1 MRRNIN
7 AGIDVGTHDVKVVL
21 VEYTKNSS
29 PVVVGTG
36 KASTEGMHKGYVRDI
51 DAVSESIKKA
61 IAQAENTANFK
72 IKNAYI
78 SCGGIGMT
86 GENTTGY
93 SIISRADKEVT
104 NLDIKNAIDGSEE
117 NLNLQNKKIIHISP
131 IAYRLDG
138 KEVYGDPTGMKG
150 AKLEVKVI
158 FVTTNKKHMDDLVS
172 AVAENGIEVS
182 GIYPGILS
190 NAKILLTERQKTAG
204 CALIDI
210 GEDITTLAVFENN
223 TLISLQ
229 TYPIGGSDITSD
241 IALYFKI
248 SLEEAEG
255 VKIGSVLRDYPKKQV
270 DVIIEARLGDI
281 FESIENH
288 LKKLKRNGL
297 LPAGVIITGG
307 GAHISRIEQV
317 AKSYLNLPACVGPY
331 DKTLSQKLKI
341 RDDTWYN
348 ATSLALPNLDLKS
361 NLNLQMSNLSN
372 IKNDLGGFKQFFKSI
387 LSQLLP

>member
-1 MRRNIN
+1 MRRNID
-7 AGIDVGTHDVKVVL
+7 AGIDVGTRDTRVVL
-21 VEYTKNSS
+21 IEYVKNSS
-29 PVVVGTG
+29 PSIVGTG
-36 KASTEGMHKGYVRDI
+36 KVPTEGMHKGYIRDI
-51 DAVSESIKKA
+51 DSVSVSIKKA
-61 IAQAENTANFK
+61 VMQAENTANFK

-78 SCGGIGMT
+78 SCGGISMT
-86 GENTTGY
+86 GEITTGY

-104 NLDIKNAIDGSEE
+104 NLDIKNAIEESEE
-117 NLNLQNKKIIHISP
+117 NLNLINKKIIHISP

-138 KEVYGDPTGMKG
+138 KEVYGDPSGMKG
-150 AKLEVKVI
+150 AKLEAKVI
-158 FVTTNKKHMDDLVS
+158 FVTTNKKHLDDLVS
-172 AVAENGIEVS
+172 AVVENTIEVVS
-182 GIYPGILS
+182 IYPGILAS
-190 NAKILLTERQKTAG
+190 AKILLGEKQKTAG

-255 VKIGSVLRDYPKKQV
+255 VKIGSVIGDYPKKQV

-288 LKKLKRNGL
+288 LKKIKRNGL

-307 GAHISRIEQV
+307 GAHISNIEKV
-317 AKSYLNLPACVGPY
+317 AKSYLNLPACIGPY

-348 ATSLALPNLDLKS
+348 ATGLALPNIILKS
-361 NLNLQMSNLSN
+361 NLDSQFSNTSS
-372 IKNDLGGFKQFFKSI
+372 IKKDLGGFKQFFKSI